1 MLAFKVFYAPQ
12 LVPTGTAEARTS
24 YGISVCPSVC
34 PSVCL
39 SRPGGTPSPGEIE
52 TPGVLFTKG
61 RTQEILRT
69 PFVRKFYA

>member
-1 MLAFKVFYAPQ
+1 M
-12 LVPTGTAEARTS
+12 TGPLKALKAAQTT
-24 YGISVCPSVC
+24 Y
-34 PSVCL
+34 
-39 SRPGGTPSPGEIE
+39 